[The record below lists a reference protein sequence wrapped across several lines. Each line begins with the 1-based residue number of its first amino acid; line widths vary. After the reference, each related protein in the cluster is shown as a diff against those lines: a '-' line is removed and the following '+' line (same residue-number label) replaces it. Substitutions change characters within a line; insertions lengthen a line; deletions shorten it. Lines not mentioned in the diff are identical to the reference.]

1 MNIIQDI
8 REIYQY
14 RQLLGSLVARHLK
27 ERYRG
32 SVLGFLWTLMSP
44 LLLMLVYSLVFSVY
58 VRIEMQNYAIFLFC
72 GLLPWLWFAQS
83 LTEGT
88 NSIVMGGSLVTKSMF
103 PARVLPTVCVIAAGF
118 NYLVSLPILAVFL
131 IVAGIHV
138 HPITWVVVPIVIL
151 IQFILTEG
159 LVLMASALNVFYRDI
174 QHLLNN
180 LITLWFFVT
189 PILYPVKMVPEKYQ
203 WILVANPMSSLI
215 GVYQDVL
222 FNGQMPDWL
231 ALGKV
236 GIIAVAIL
244 AAGFCVFDRHKDR
257 FAEIL

>member
-1 MNIIQDI
+1 MNFIEDI

-44 LLLMLVYSLVFSVY
+44 LLLMLVYSLVFS
-58 VRIEMQNYAIFLFC
+58 IYARLDMPHYAVFLFC
-72 GLLPWLWFAQS
+72 GLLPWLWFAQA

-103 PARVLPTVCVIAAGF
+103 PARILPTVCVIAAGF
-118 NYLVSLPILAVFL
+118 NYLVSLPILAIFL
-131 IVAGIHV
+131 LVAGIHV
-138 HPITWVVVPIVIL
+138 HPAVWVAVPLALV
-151 IQFILTEG
+151 IQFIFTEG

-174 QHLLNN
+174 QHLLAN

-189 PILYPVKMVPEKYQ
+189 PILYPENMVPQKFH
-203 WILVANPMSSLI
+203 WLVVINPMAPI
-215 GVYQDVL
+215 VGVYQDVL
-222 FNGQMPDWL
+222 FYGKLPNGVDLLQSVGVSVIVL
-231 ALGKV
+231 ILGLW
-236 GIIAVAIL
+236 I
-244 AAGFCVFDRHKDR
+244 FDKHKDR

>member
-1 MNIIQDI
+1 MNFIEDI

-58 VRIEMQNYAIFLFC
+58 VRIEMKDYAIFLFC
-72 GLLPWLWFAQS
+72 GLLPWLWFAQA

-103 PARVLPTVCVIAAGF
+103 PAKILPTVCVLAAGF
-118 NYLVSLPILAVFL
+118 NYLVSLPILAIFL
-131 IVAGIHV
+131 LVAGIHV
-138 HPITWVVVPIVIL
+138 HPTVWVVVPMALL
-151 IQFILTEG
+151 IQFIFTEG

-174 QHLLNN
+174 QHLLAN

-189 PILYPVKMVPEKYQ
+189 PILYPENMVPRKFN
-203 WILVANPMSSLI
+203 WLVAINPMAPI
-215 GVYQDVL
+215 VGVYQDVFFYGKL
-222 FNGQMPDWL
+222 PNGVELLQS
-231 ALGKV
+231 V
-236 GIIAVAIL
+236 GVSVLVLMVGLWI
-244 AAGFCVFDRHKDR
+244 FDKHKDR